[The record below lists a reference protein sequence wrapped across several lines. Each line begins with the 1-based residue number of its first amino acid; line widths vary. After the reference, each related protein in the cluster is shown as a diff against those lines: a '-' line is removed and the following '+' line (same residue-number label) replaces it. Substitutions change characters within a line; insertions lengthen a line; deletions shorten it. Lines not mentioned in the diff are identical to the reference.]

1 MALNLQLKSFLKEMS
16 LELSDEKISDIDIY
30 IREINAWNA
39 KADLTA
45 LKDYESM
52 FVNLFLD
59 AFTLLPF
66 IKSDSTLVDIGTG
79 GGFPGL
85 ALKLFHR
92 DLKVTLIDSSSKK
105 CVFLNHISTLLNM
118 KDVNVLWERAE
129 EMGRDVSYREKFDYA
144 CCRAVASMSTISE
157 LCIPFLKVGGSF
169 VASKGKDKAEITQ
182 AEGVIKNIGGNIDR
196 VENIKYSF
204 FNEEKNIVIV
214 SKVKETPEKYPRRN
228 GIPQKRPLKS

>member
-182 AEGVIKNIGGNIDR
+182 AEGVIKNIGGCIDR